1 LRNLI
6 LKVVHTVWEEL
17 IVINI
22 KMKKYKDTHQI
33 LQIWFSSSFP
43 IGSYAYSHGLEALID
58 DDKIKNRDD
67 VREYLEALL
76 FYGSLRNDYIFL
88 KSVYMGEEINDLILA
103 SATSKERHTEMIDMG
118 NSFRKIMKDSWEL
131 VLEENTSFVYCI
143 SKAALHFNI
152 KFDDLIKF
160 YLQSYISNLINVCV
174 KHIPMSQKDGQI
186 LNVNFIDQIQ
196 KFLDQSYQLTLKDIG
211 TSFFIGDIFAIKH
224 ENLDSRIYLT

>member
-1 LRNLI
+1 MEL
-6 LKVVHTVWEEL
+6 TVWDVL
-17 IVINI
+17 IVINT
-22 KMKKYKDTHQI
+22 KMKKIKDPLQI

-43 IGSYAYSHGLEALID
+43 VGSYAYSHGLEALID

-103 SATSKERHTEMIDMG
+103 SASSKERHTEMIDMG

-143 SKAALHFNI
+143 GKAALHFDI

-196 KFLDQSYQLTLKDIG
+196 KFLAQSKELTLKDIG